1 MKPDTI
7 ITDIEIADVN
17 FQVEITFDRTPPVG
31 EYDEEIHIQSIL
43 VLGPHYLEGKK
54 PIYLVSLEILYNF
67 NVQFKSRI
75 NQLVLDVIHDN
86 RPEPGAKLV
95 DARWDLGPSGPV
107 DEGY

>member
-7 ITDIEIADVN
+7 ITNIEIADIN
-17 FQVEITFDRTPPVG
+17 FLVEITFDRTPPVG
-31 EYDEEIHIQSIL
+31 EYDEEIHVWSL
-43 VLGPHYLEGKK
+43 NTLGAS
-54 PIYLVSLEILYNF
+54 PIDLMEFYRIYP
-67 NVQFKSRI
+67 QFKSRI

-95 DARWDLGPSGPV
+95 DARWDLGPPGPV